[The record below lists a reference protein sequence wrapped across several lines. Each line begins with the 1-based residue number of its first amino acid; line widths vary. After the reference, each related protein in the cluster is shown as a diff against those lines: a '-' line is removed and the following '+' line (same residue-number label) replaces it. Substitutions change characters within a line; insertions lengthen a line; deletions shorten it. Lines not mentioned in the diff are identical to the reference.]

1 MVQQAMVCSVIR
13 HVAFEDLGSFATP
26 LEAAGFRL
34 AYCDVGRD
42 DLGALNPVSPELL
55 IVLGGPI
62 GAYEEGR
69 YPFLETEIGIIRRRL
84 ESGRPLMGI
93 CLGAQLI
100 ARAAGAR
107 VYRAGRPEVG
117 FAPIT
122 LTGAGRTSCLAA
134 FEKDPVTLHWHG
146 DTFTLPAGATRLAS
160 TAACENQAFSL
171 GSRVIGFQFHPE
183 VDASRIE
190 QWLIGHSVELSA
202 TGMDVPQLRA
212 DAAKYRSQLRAKAR
226 SVIGTWLGKAGIRS

>member
-1 MVQQAMVCSVIR
+1 MVQQPMVCSVIR

-26 LEAAGFRL
+26 LEEAGFRL
-34 AYCDVGRD
+34 AYSDVGRD
-42 DLGALNPVSPELL
+42 DLGAVDPVSPELL

-62 GAYEEGR
+62 GVYEEAR
-69 YPFLETEIGIIRRRL
+69 YPFIETEIEIIRRRL
-84 ESGRPLMGI
+84 ASGRPLMGI

-122 LTGAGRTSCLAA
+122 LTDAGRTSCLAA
-134 FEKDPVTLHWHG
+134 FENDPVTLHWHG

-160 TAACENQAFSL
+160 TPACENQAFSL
-171 GSRVIGFQFHPE
+171 GPRVIGFQFHPE

-190 QWLIGHSVELSA
+190 QWLIGHSVELDA
-202 TGMDVPQLRA
+202 TGVDVPQLRVE
-212 DAAKYRSQLRAKAR
+212 AARYRSRLRSKAR
-226 SVIGTWLGKAGIRS
+226 SVIETWLGEAGIPS